1 MNPQF
6 YLQYKI
12 YNFQNVINQLVEGDK
27 TVYEQAPQSVIIIDT
42 EEPEYLGKFAQKEI
56 VELHIVLI
64 YSKVM

>member
-1 MNPQF
+1 M
-6 YLQYKI
+6 
-12 YNFQNVINQLVEGDK
+12 NQLVEGDK